1 MNTQEIL
8 DLEKDLNGIGCAKKG
23 TYFILEPEN
32 WENESHGR
40 FHRFDRFVYDQ
51 ESEFLFSKGFSLSLS
66 TFSIPTQSG
75 KFKAKRTLCIKGLIL
90 EGKIEAERIAEK
102 YGVEKIFYS
111 ED

>member
-1 MNTQEIL
+1 MNTKEIL
-8 DLEKDLNGIGCAKKG
+8 DLEKELDEIGCAKKG

-32 WENESHGR
+32 WENEPHGR

-66 TFSIPTQSG
+66 TFSIPIQSG

-90 EGKIEAERIAEK
+90 EGKIEAERIAEI
-102 YGVEKIFYS
+102 YGVEIIFYS